1 MTSNQS
7 QKRTMAQAQ
16 IMDLFANLDRELLLL
31 MGGFTPGDELNAAAA
46 TAGAEAMAA
55 STRPQD
61 TGGNQGSGIFQLL
74 RPHAGPNAEVR
85 GD

>member
-16 IMDLFANLDRELLLL
+16 IMYLFANLDRELLLL

-46 TAGAEAMAA
+46 TAGAEARRTAA
-55 STRPQD
+55 LINSLMEASPCK
-61 TGGNQGSGIFQLL
+61 
-74 RPHAGPNAEVR
+74 
-85 GD
+85 